1 MPTEVLKKFTRKF
14 VASYQTMN
22 CSSVT
27 LTGAKCKK
35 KAVQDGKCL
44 AHLSQTCAVCLEEI
58 RRNTAKK
65 LKCKHAFHN
74 KCIMTWFETSIE
86 CPQCRMEQDDDPIIV
101 FRKHVEENMRE
112 KYREAIRSLEAEV
125 MRARRSR

>member
-1 MPTEVLKKFTRKF
+1 
-14 VASYQTMN
+14 MN

-58 RRNTAKK
+58 KRSSAKK
-65 LKCKHAFHN
+65 LKCKHAFHG

-112 KYREAIRSLEAEV
+112 KYRDAIRSLEAEV
-125 MRARRSR
+125 LRARRSR